1 MTTTRARDRT
11 QSATGDKGNGR
22 TTKRDFQRCVSYLKR
37 TRYARNIYLNET
49 EASFS
54 EINV

>member
-37 TRYARNIYLNET
+37 TRYARNIYLNES